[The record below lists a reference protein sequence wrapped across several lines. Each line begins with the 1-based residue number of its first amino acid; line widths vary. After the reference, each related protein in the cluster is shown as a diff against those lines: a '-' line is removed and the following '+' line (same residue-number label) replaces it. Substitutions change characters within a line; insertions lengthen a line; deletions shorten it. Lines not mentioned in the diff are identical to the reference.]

1 MIPTLS
7 SETLVFATMSQPRT
21 ARTRSELR
29 AASNSLTP
37 TSIRACSGAT
47 PREVIFNLSTICSEE
62 TLGLFESSCA
72 RTRPTPP
79 NPTRAT
85 FIRTASG
92 WGVDMP
98 FGPIFSDVIFSS
110 GPLAWV
116 RAIVDLGRPTLRG
129 RGTAGPKTYL
139 CPRDGVSRGLEGFG
153 AHGDHR
159 ILRRRRARTSLAH
172 ASSLPEA
179 DRWRRRNRRR
189 VRTRGALRSAVR
201 LSAARPA
208 TVGNPRSSR
217 GRRLHEGAG
226 TAIDRAHPGQ
236 AEGRAVVRLLA
247 GFVQDGLPELHGP
260 PVRLERDR

>member
-110 GPLAWV
+110 GPLARV

-129 RGTAGPKTYL
+129 RGTAGPKAYL
-139 CPRDGVSRGLEGFG
+139 CPRDGVSRDWRALEPTETTESSDEG
-153 AHGDHR
+153 ALEPR
-159 ILRRRRARTSLAH
+159 SLTRRRFLKLA
-172 ASSLPEA
+172 A
-179 DRWRRRNRRR
+179 
-189 VRTRGALRSAVR
+189 
-201 LSAARPA
+201 
-208 TVGNPRSSR
+208 
-217 GRRLHEGAG
+217 GAG
-226 TAIDRAHPGQ
+226 AI
-236 AEGRAVVRLLA
+236 A
-247 GFVQDGLPELHGP
+247 GVL
-260 PVRLERDR
+260 